1 MKILIVSQYFWPENF
16 KINDLAAGLASEGN
30 DVTVLTGMPNYPQGE
45 FFPGYSFWS
54 PRKETWKGV
63 RILRVPLISRGKS
76 TGIRLALN
84 YFSFAFFGSVLGPV
98 VYRGRPGAILVYQ
111 TSPITAALPA
121 IIIKWLRKTPLY
133 LWIQDLWPESLSAT
147 GAIRAPRILFLVGCL
162 VRFIYKQCDWL
173 LSQSRSFNS
182 SIVEYGG
189 RPDRI
194 VYFPNSAEEN
204 YRSSVQITAEECSG
218 LPPGFKIMFA
228 GNIGVAQDFETILD
242 AAELT
247 KPEARIQWII
257 LGEGRRL
264 SWVKQQI
271 ISRNLEHTVFLLGS
285 FPVERMPEFFSAADI
300 MLVSLKREPIF
311 ALTMPA
317 KTQSYLAAGKPILA
331 SLDGEGAEII
341 KEAKAGIAV
350 PAGSPN
356 KLAEMAIRLSRM
368 NKEQLLELGRNGRLY
383 FETHFE
389 RSLLLNQLLALL
401 HRNQS

>member
-1 MKILIVSQYFWPENF
+1 
-16 KINDLAAGLASEGN
+16 
-30 DVTVLTGMPNYPQGE
+30 
-45 FFPGYSFWS
+45 
-54 PRKETWKGV
+54 
-63 RILRVPLISRGKS
+63 
-76 TGIRLALN
+76 
-84 YFSFAFFGSVLGPV
+84 
-98 VYRGRPGAILVYQ
+98 
-111 TSPITAALPA
+111 
-121 IIIKWLRKTPLY
+121 
-133 LWIQDLWPESLSAT
+133 
-147 GAIRAPRILFLVGCL
+147 
-162 VRFIYKQCDWL
+162 
-173 LSQSRSFNS
+173 
-182 SIVEYGG
+182 
-189 RPDRI
+189 
-194 VYFPNSAEEN
+194 
-204 YRSSVQITAEECSG
+204 
-218 LPPGFKIMFA
+218 MFA